1 MLFLED
7 CLPVLRKFFLRSS
20 LLSAAEWEIRLMA
33 RLVF

>member
-1 MLFLED
+1 MPFLED

-20 LLSAAEWEIRLMA
+20 LLSAAEWEIRLVA